1 MASLSSIATQAIDT
15 GTTTPTFTLPAGT
28 AIKVLFIQWT
38 GNAIT
43 LDTIPSGYSS
53 VLAFDATAGNPD
65 AHFALIASDAATS
78 DTSVQLTFS
87 SNVQPTAIRAIA
99 TDWDFANV
107 EGAQTDGSVDPPSL
121 DATFTT
127 DANTLR
133 IAVHYWEDSR
143 RSIST
148 YPSNCPDNNTQVING
163 VTGAGTGGIGFGT
176 VNTATDPFDPD
187 AFVRTGNVGAASIT
201 IAIGHSGGAQTVSY
215 GFGSETDTAQ
225 AFSATVRLT
234 DNYGFGSEAD
244 TSTGFIATVYLTD
257 SYGFG
262 SETDTAFAFAASIL
276 IDAQYGFGSES
287 NAAFPFAAT
296 VRITDSYAF
305 ANETNTV
312 PGFLATVYLTDSY
325 GFGTETDTAQDFAA
339 TVYLTDSYGFA
350 SETDTAQAFIAT
362 VQLSDNYGFGTEA
375 DTASAFSATVR
386 LTDSYGFGSEADTSA
401 GFVATVFVTDSYGF
415 AAETDDAQAFI
426 ATVRITDS
434 YGFGTETDTAQ
445 GFDASSVIDAP
456 FGFGQETD
464 TSTGFLATVYLTD
477 SYGFSSET
485 NDAQGFVAT
494 VYLTD
499 SYGFGAETD
508 SAQAFIAT
516 VYLTDSFGFGA
527 ETDASTGFIATVY
540 LTDTYGF
547 SGEADSAF
555 AFAATIQLSDNYG
568 FSAETDATFAFAAT
582 VFLTDSYGFAPETDT
597 AQAFT
602 ATVYLTD
609 SFGFGAETDA
619 SVGFAA
625 TIGGTIASYG
635 FASETDTSVTYFA
648 DRFPYLVPASIT
660 PTSGV
665 LNNTT
670 GLDVALPTG
679 IQKNEVIGVVA
690 SIDGTTGTW
699 THPTGFQQL
708 RYASFGGATYLVG
721 YFDSAEF
728 MPTQPATLNW
738 KYSLTEDATFYTFR
752 VIADPVT
759 NPPEISSNLTFS
771 GPDFAPN
778 PPAITPSGGSGN
790 YLAIT
795 VISFNRGSDETS
807 ISAYPSGYIN
817 GSLLQR
823 GTGINGIS
831 IAISSNDFKGTTE
844 DPGAYTV
851 TGTSSTGQMSTL
863 GFYLRPAFDP
873 FDYASEA
880 DSAFAFTASVVITD
894 SYGFGAETDAAQPF
908 QATVFITDNYGFGTE
923 TDAAQ
928 AFTASFVIESQYG
941 FGAEADTA
949 QPFIATVYLTDSY
962 GFGAETDAAQAFQ
975 AQVPLDV
982 TYGFGA
988 ETDVST
994 GFIAEVVGGAPIIAV
1009 YYHGEELD
1017 MSFDWFAPVGPQ
1029 STSYPFPTEPNVA
1042 FPFVASIAVTDQ
1054 DVFYG
1059 FAAEVDTARV
1069 FSAYV
1074 NVEVAPTPNV
1084 NLDLPRWGCGEW
1096 SVWLADRDG
1105 TPRRQIENVTSISG
1119 SPLRIVDN
1127 VSKINISLGEA
1138 EPNVLCE
1145 IEPWASEIQVRLD
1158 GKIEWAG
1165 PVQNV
1170 DFEYG
1175 PDVDEP
1181 VSIEA
1186 ADLLEWLS
1194 VRVLRGRI
1202 AEGPVSQQ
1210 FATIINQAMA
1220 ADDIGL
1226 VAPTEYISVQGKLRI
1241 TDITSALDEII
1252 DLAPFLDFTMLG
1264 RDLLVGGE
1272 EVPFTTLPG
1281 LILPEHARTFKLR
1294 RVGEDEASQIW
1305 MRGGEDFLGGDLDRA
1320 VGSYPPEVVV
1330 DPKIGVVQRREYDT
1344 SILEEDVAIS
1354 AAYSYWKYAQPP
1366 VWQIEVTLDMTRVPF
1381 RFSDLIAGSIVPVS
1395 LSGVSCWKENP
1406 TPMRIRTVNLNVS
1419 SDEEE
1424 VTLDLI
1430 PAGILNAGFAELA
1443 SGVI

>member
-1 MASLSSIATQAIDT
+1 MSGVFRSRPRYQPRRRTIALLSAP
-15 GTTTPTFTLPAGT
+15 TTAP
-28 AIKVLFIQWT
+28 V
-38 GNAIT
+38 N
-43 LDTIPSGYSS
+43 
-53 VLAFDATAGNPD
+53 
-65 AHFALIASDAATS
+65 
-78 DTSVQLTFS
+78 
-87 SNVQPTAIRAIA
+87 
-99 TDWDFANV
+99 
-107 EGAQTDGSVDPPSL
+107 
-121 DATFTT
+121 ATFGFASETDTAFAFGATVRITDSYGFASET
-127 DANTLR
+127 DASF
-133 IAVHYWEDSR
+133 AF
-143 RSIST
+143 
-148 YPSNCPDNNTQVING
+148 Q
-163 VTGAGTGGIGFGT
+163 AT
-176 VNTATDPFDPD
+176 VRLTD
-187 AFVRTGNVGAASIT
+187 
-201 IAIGHSGGAQTVSY
+201 SY
-215 GFGSETDTAQ
+215 GFGAETDASFAFQATVQQSDNFGFGQETDTSFAFQATVYLTENYGFGAETDASFAFSATVFLTDNYGFASETDTAQ
-225 AFSATVRLT
+225 AFSATVQQSDNFGFASETDTAFAFAASIVIDVPYGFSAEADTSTGFTATVYITDSYGFGAETDAVPGFVATVYLT
-234 DNYGFGSEAD
+234 DSYGFGSESD

-257 SYGFG
+257 NYGF
-262 SETDTAFAFAASIL
+262 S
-276 IDAQYGFGSES
+276 
-287 NAAFPFAAT
+287 
-296 VRITDSYAF
+296 
-305 ANETNTV
+305 
-312 PGFLATVYLTDSY
+312 
-325 GFGTETDTAQDFAA
+325 TETDAAQDFIA

-350 SETDTAQAFIAT
+350 SETDAAQAFDAS
-362 VQLSDNYGFGTEA
+362 VQLSDNYGFG
-375 DTASAFSATVR
+375 
-386 LTDSYGFGSEADTSA
+386 
-401 GFVATVFVTDSYGF
+401 
-415 AAETDDAQAFI
+415 
-426 ATVRITDS
+426 
-434 YGFGTETDTAQ
+434 
-445 GFDASSVIDAP
+445 
-456 FGFGQETD
+456 
-464 TSTGFLATVYLTD
+464 
-477 SYGFSSET
+477 
-485 NDAQGFVAT
+485 
-494 VYLTD
+494 
-499 SYGFGAETD
+499 
-508 SAQAFIAT
+508 
-516 VYLTDSFGFGA
+516 
-527 ETDASTGFIATVY
+527 
-540 LTDTYGF
+540 
-547 SGEADSAF
+547 
-555 AFAATIQLSDNYG
+555 
-568 FSAETDATFAFAAT
+568 AETDATFAFVAT
-582 VFLTDSYGFAPETDT
+582 VYLTDSYGFAPETDT

-625 TIGGTIASYG
+625 SIGGTIASYG

-699 THPTGFQQL
+699 THPTGFQEL

-728 MPTQPATLNW
+728 MPTQPTTLNW

-795 VISFNRGSDETS
+795 VISFNRGSDEVS

-823 GTGINGIS
+823 GTDINGIS

-844 DPGAYTV
+844 DPGAYTT
-851 TGTSSTGQMSTL
+851 TGTSSSGQMSTL

-894 SYGFGAETDAAQPF
+894 SYGFGTEADAAQPF
-908 QATVFITDNYGFGTE
+908 QATVYLTDTYGFGAE

-928 AFTASFVIESQYG
+928 AFSASFVIESQYG
-941 FGAEADTA
+941 FGAETNIA

-962 GFGAETDAAQAFQ
+962 GFGTETDVAQAFQ

-1017 MSFDWFAPVGPQ
+1017 IAFDWFAPVGPQ
-1029 STSYPFPTEPNVA
+1029 SISYPFPTEPNVA
-1042 FPFVASIAVTDQ
+1042 FPFIASIAVTDQ

-1059 FAAEVDTARV
+1059 FGTETDTARG

-1074 NVEVAPTPNV
+1074 NVDVAPTPNV

-1381 RFSDLIAGSIVPVS
+1381 RFSDLIAGSIMPVS

-1430 PAGILNAGFAELA
+1430 PAGILSAGFAELA